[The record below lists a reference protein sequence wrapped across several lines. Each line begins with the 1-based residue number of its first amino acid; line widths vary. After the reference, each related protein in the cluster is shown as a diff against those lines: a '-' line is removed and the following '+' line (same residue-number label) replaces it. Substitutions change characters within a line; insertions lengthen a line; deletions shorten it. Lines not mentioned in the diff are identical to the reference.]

1 MNSDPLTL
9 ADEAEER
16 SAAEALRAATTKD
29 ELVSLWWREAD
40 HFEGAARRRLQQVY
54 ADRLAVFAPYTRAG

>member
-1 MNSDPLTL
+1 MNHDPITL

-16 SAAEALRAATTKD
+16 SAADALRAARTKD

-40 HFEGAARRRLQQVY
+40 HFEGAARRRLQEVY
-54 ADRLAVFAPYTRAG
+54 ADRLGQFTPLSRAG

>member
-1 MNSDPLTL
+1 MTRDPITL

-16 SAAEALRAATTKD
+16 SAADALRAATTKD

-40 HFEGAARRRLQQVY
+40 HFEGAARRRLQEVY
-54 ADRLAVFAPYTRAG
+54 ADRLVQFSPLSRAG